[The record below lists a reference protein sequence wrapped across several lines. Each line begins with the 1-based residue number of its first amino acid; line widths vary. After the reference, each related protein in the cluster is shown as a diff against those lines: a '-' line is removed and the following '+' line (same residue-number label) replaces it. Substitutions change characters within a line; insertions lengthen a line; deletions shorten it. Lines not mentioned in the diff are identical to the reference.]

1 MEQKILTA
9 HSASDLNSKLAD
21 AIKEGWTPVGSHH
34 VVETHHQMRF
44 TGMQHKDTIID
55 REYSQTV
62 KKD

>member
-1 MEQKILTA
+1 MQQKVITA
-9 HSASDLNSKLAD
+9 HSASELNTQIEKMIA
-21 AIKEGWTPVGSHH
+21 EGWTPIGSHH

-44 TGMQHKDTIID
+44 AGMQQKDTIIQ